1 MLEQFV
7 AVMPGTLA
15 PALLVMSLS
24 VMLTVGE
31 GRDKPISSHWRLIG
45 LIVGLIAA
53 IVFAGLRASAVI
65 NQRTFVNYPVLW
77 CAIIA
82 DILTIVVVVFARRI
96 TTNWQQHK
104 VFMHIANA
112 VAAIDIALTL
122 FYALPDVIL
131 QLTIW
136 VEPGETAFTSAML
149 LRALGFLLGVAMSII
164 VAAIF
169 RTMRTTAV
177 RWAFTVAVAAMM
189 VILLIQHFTGLAQI
203 LQARGFPMNHTMFV
217 ALAWSI
223 NQNSTMIMAQALVF
237 LIPAVAS
244 IVAGFRMKT
253 HDVPGANEATLRRHK
268 VFRRHAIAAA
278 VWSLIAAIGV
288 TATLTVGVAATH
300 QTITLSPPE
309 AYSLKDGVATIPF
322 SQVEDGHLHRFE
334 YKAKDGTVMRFIII
348 RKNGGAYGIGL
359 DACENCGDAGYY
371 EKDGKIICKKCE
383 VAINL
388 ATIGDKLNAEL
399 STYGS
404 NITVQPKADAVV
416 SDLYNTESGGA
427 TSTSDPTAFL
437 KESDAAKIKTIFWS
451 FNITSFAPQLNIHA
465 TVNGTN
471 VPVVGT
477 WFNKNLKISTGETTV
492 VGVEGMRSWWQ
503 LDGKWP
509 KDDSDQGVIGK
520 TLASELGVTT
530 GDTITLNKTT
540 ASGKKNEQKIKL
552 TGVYDSG
559 DEDNGSLYIASST
572 AQVLADLPD
581 SVDKI
586 EVKALTTPENDL
598 ARKAAANP
606 AALSQEEWETWYCTA
621 YPSSIAYQ
629 IEEVIPGAVAK
640 QVRQVAALQGNVLQ
654 KTQAVM
660 ILMTVLS
667 LIAAAVAVAN
677 LMVAS
682 IGERSGELALLK
694 ALGATDAAVSRLML
708 AETAAISLLGAI
720 VGALLG
726 SGVAQLIGR
735 VVFGSGI
742 TMRPMVFVLVFVLLA
757 VTVLLASA
765 SSIRSILNLKPAEV
779 LHGR

>member
-1 MLEQFV
+1 MFFLRMITRSFTRQ
-7 AVMPGTLA
+7 LRRR
-15 PALLVMSLS
+15 LL
-24 VMLTVGE
+24 
-31 GRDKPISSHWRLIG
+31 
-45 LIVGLIAA
+45 
-53 IVFAGLRASAVI
+53 
-65 NQRTFVNYPVLW
+65 
-77 CAIIA
+77 
-82 DILTIVVVVFARRI
+82 
-96 TTNWQQHK
+96 
-104 VFMHIANA
+104 
-112 VAAIDIALTL
+112 IALTVCL
-122 FYALPDVIL
+122 
-131 QLTIW
+131 
-136 VEPGETAFTSAML
+136 SATVSVSM
-149 LRALGFLLGVAMSII
+149 LGV
-164 VAAIF
+164 
-169 RTMRTTAV
+169 
-177 RWAFTVAVAAMM
+177 
-189 VILLIQHFTGLAQI
+189 
-203 LQARGFPMNHTMFV
+203 
-217 ALAWSI
+217 
-223 NQNSTMIMAQALVF
+223 VF
-237 LIPAVAS
+237 
-244 IVAGFRMKT
+244 
-253 HDVPGANEATLRRHK
+253 DV
-268 VFRRHAIAAA
+268 
-278 VWSLIAAIGV
+278 
-288 TATLTVGVAATH
+288 
-300 QTITLSPPE
+300 
-309 AYSLKDGVATIPF
+309 
-322 SQVEDGHLHRFE
+322 
-334 YKAKDGTVMRFIII
+334 
-348 RKNGGAYGIGL
+348 
-359 DACENCGDAGYY
+359 
-371 EKDGKIICKKCE
+371 
-383 VAINL
+383 
-388 ATIGDKLNAEL
+388 GDKLNAEL

-451 FNITSFAPQLNIHA
+451 FNITNFAPQLNIHA
-465 TVNGTN
+465 TVNGAN

-477 WFNKNLKISTGETTV
+477 WFNKDLKIST
-492 VGVEGMRSWWQ
+492 
-503 LDGKWP
+503 
-509 KDDSDQGVIGK
+509 GK

-742 TMRPMVFVLVFVLLA
+742 TMRPMVFAMVFVLLA